1 MRTTLTLD
9 DDVAAMLE
17 RLVERRGGG
26 FKATVNEALRQGL
39 AVLAKPPKDTRR
51 FHVAAF
57 NLGGSLV
64 GSLDNVEEVLS
75 RAEGE
80 DHQ

>member
-9 DDVAAMLE
+9 EDVAAMLK
-17 RLVERRGGG
+17 RVLRRRGGPL
-26 FKATVNEALRQGL
+26 KAAVNEALRRGL
-39 AVLAKPPKDTRR
+39 QALDRPAHEPAPYRVSPW
-51 FHVAAF
+51 

-75 RAEGE
+75 RVEGE
-80 DHQ
+80 EHR